1 MQRKGAVH
9 FFYVIIILKNRQE
22 EDTRMKVVLA
32 YDASEDAKEGIK
44 VAKKFLKETKKGELI
59 LLHVVQKREDMSKE
73 EEERALK
80 IGEELLNNAKNEII
94 GNFSI
99 RTIVLSEFSIP
110 EAILNFVEKEDAD
123 LLILGARGVRA
134 PILRYT
140 LGSTAAKLAAF
151 APCSIYI
158 VKKKEEIE
166 E

>member
-1 MQRKGAVH
+1 
-9 FFYVIIILKNRQE
+9 
-22 EDTRMKVVLA
+22 MKVVLA

-59 LLHVVQKREDMSKE
+59 FLHIVQKREDMSKE

-80 IGEELLNNAKNEII
+80 QGEELLNKAKDEVT
-94 GNFSI
+94 GNFPV
-99 RTIVLSEFSIP
+99 RTVVISEYSVP
-110 EAILNFVEKEDAD
+110 EAILNFIEKESAD
-123 LLILGARGVRA
+123 LLILGARGIRA

-158 VKKKEEIE
+158 VKKKEEME
-166 E
+166 D